1 MPTTTGATMVIGAAV
16 AVGIATATG
25 TVAAIE
31 GMEATAATAATAAT
45 EATAAITM
53 VAGIFISTAADPATT
68 IRLPQSI
75 TTHLHKPTIHLRSR
89 TMRSPTIP
97 LRRTT
102 TAPNSGCSSVFH
114 FAELIDSDHVH
125 LIGL

>member
-31 GMEATAATAATAAT
+31 GMEAT

-53 VAGIFISTAADPATT
+53 VAGIFISTAAAPATT

>member
-31 GMEATAATAATAAT
+31 GMEATAATA
-45 EATAAITM
+45 ATAAITM

-125 LIGL
+125 LIG